1 MTNNIRNPVAIS
13 RDDSWKSLDT
23 LHWNGGMRIPAGR
36 RICFDFGAKRVGHIE
51 LEFKCAAG
59 GSIRAYAF
67 PHPEAEVPM
76 MFSAENYG
84 KPDYPLTWGTQIS
97 GPLEFR
103 HGAGSQVA
111 ASPKTY
117 AFRYLSLLPN
127 RDVVLQAVRLR
138 ESECPVPVQGHFECS
153 DTGVNRAWEMG
164 ARTLL
169 LCTQPALDSQHPI
182 GKDGDYVIWDGCR
195 RDREV
200 WVGDLR
206 PSALALYALTS
217 NASAVRTSLRLI
229 AERRFEDGLI
239 PASASSRQ
247 VFFEYALWWIITVW
261 EYYWHTGDREFVAEM
276 MPVLQ
281 GQLEWLERHV
291 TPDRLLEV
299 SNTWSYTLPRAGV
312 LSGANMVLAHAV
324 ECAAGLMAL
333 DSREKENTPHLSP
346 LPQGERKS
354 VGALLPL
361 PLGERV
367 GVRVSSR
374 LREWAGHVRQLVTA
388 QFYDPAL
395 HLFNDR
401 RRSDSYSHYGHLSW
415 RAGVLDR
422 RVGDPIHA
430 AAGDIRPPCGQDEN
444 SGRSEGWDGR
454 TWEDNNAQAILL
466 DIAPPGAW
474 DGILANLKAKL
485 WRQRGAVVCD
495 PMFTSEA
502 IRNENRWAHN
512 GTIWPFVNAY
522 EAGAWMKA
530 GHVAEGLDLLKR
542 FTGACADAGTDTIW
556 EMLYPD
562 GRIPASPDNRY
573 LLSMCHAWGATGNYY
588 LMRYVLGVEALEPGF
603 GRVRVAPNLGPL
615 DWARGVVP
623 TPHGPISMEVRRDGE
638 GRVHVEIIEKPEG
651 VSLE

>member
-1 MTNNIRNPVAIS
+1 MTITSIDAEGGHIKTPVALS
-13 RDDSWKSLDT
+13 RGRGWEPINSKN
-23 LHWNGGMRIPAGR
+23 WNGGLRIPAGR
-36 RICFDFGAKRVGHIE
+36 RICFDFGTKRVGRIE
-51 LEFKCAAG
+51 LDLVSTTKG
-59 GSIRAYAF
+59 TVRGYPF
-67 PHPEAEVPM
+67 PHPEAEVPVV
-76 MFSAENYG
+76 FSSENYG
-84 KPDYPLTWGTQIS
+84 KPEFPLTWGTQIS
-97 GPLEFR
+97 GPLQFT
-103 HGAGSQVA
+103 HGTGSQKSC
-111 ASPKTY
+111 SPKTY
-117 AFRYLSLLPN
+117 AFRYLSLLSD
-127 RDVVLQAVRLR
+127 RDIVLEAVRLH
-138 ESECPVPVQGHFECS
+138 EEPCPVALQGSFECS
-153 DTGVNRAWEMG
+153 DPAVNRAWEMG

-169 LCTQPALDSQHPI
+169 LCTQPALDSQQPI
-182 GKDGDYVIWDGCR
+182 GVEGDYVIWDGCR

-206 PSALALYALTS
+206 PSALALYSLS
-217 NASAVRTSLRLI
+217 SDASAVRTSLRLI
-229 AERRFEDGLI
+229 AERRFSDGLI

-247 VFFEYALWWIITVW
+247 VFFEYALWWIITLW
-261 EYYWHTGDREFVAEM
+261 EYYWHTGDREFVAAM

-312 LSGANMVLAHAV
+312 LSGANMVLAHAL
-324 ECAAGLMAL
+324 ECAACLMAL
-333 DSREKENTPHLSP
+333 DSQEKENTPHLSP

-354 VGALLPL
+354 VEALPPL
-361 PLGERV
+361 PQGERKSVEALPPLPQGERV

-374 LREWAGHVRQLVTA
+374 LREWAGHVRKLVTA

-401 RRSDSYSHYGHLSW
+401 RR
-415 RAGVLDR
+415 A
-422 RVGDPIHA
+422 
-430 AAGDIRPPCGQDEN
+430 
-444 SGRSEGWDGR
+444 EGWDGR

-466 DIAPPGAW
+466 DIAPPEAW

-495 PMFTSEA
+495 PMFTLEA
-502 IRNENRWAHN
+502 IQNENRWAHN
-512 GTIWPFVNAY
+512 GVIWPFVNAY

-530 GHVAEGLDLLKR
+530 GHIAEGLDLLKR

-603 GRVRVAPNLGPL
+603 GRIRITPNLGPL
-615 DWARGVVP
+615 EWARGVVP
-623 TPHGPISMEVRRDGE
+623 TPHGPISVECRRDVDG
-638 GRVHVEIIEKPEG
+638 VTKIEIIEKPQG
-651 VSLE
+651 VLLETGAPVMNKGA